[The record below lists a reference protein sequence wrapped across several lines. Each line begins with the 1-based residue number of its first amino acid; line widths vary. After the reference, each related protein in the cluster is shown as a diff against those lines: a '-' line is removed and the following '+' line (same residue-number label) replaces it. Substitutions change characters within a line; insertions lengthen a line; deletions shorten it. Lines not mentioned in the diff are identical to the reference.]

1 MFPALL
7 VALACGAGR
16 TADAAP
22 LLLDRPRE
30 LRLEFGGEIG
40 RRIDHNI
47 DAWLL
52 PAPAANP
59 GMLEMFR
66 ARDRKPAPSLV
77 PWAGEFAGKYLV
89 SAVLALDMT
98 TRRDLR
104 ERVAGF
110 VRELIETQAED
121 GYLGP
126 FPKEERLLG
135 HWDLWGHYHVILGLL
150 LWHER
155 TGDAEAMA
163 AARRAADLMCRT
175 YLGGSR
181 RVIDAG
187 SPEMNMAAIH
197 GLAILHRKTGEARYL
212 DLAREIEKDW
222 EGAGDYLRQGL
233 AGQEFYRT
241 PRPRWES
248 LHDIQGLVELWRL
261 TGDEKYSKAFATL
274 WRSIARLDRHNT
286 GGFSSGEQAVGHP
299 YSPLAIETCCTIAW
313 MALTADMLRLTA
325 DPRAADELDLSTWNG
340 MLGSQH
346 PSGRWW
352 TYSTPMDGVREA
364 SAHSIVFQARA
375 GTPELN
381 CCSVNGPR
389 GLGMLSE
396 WAVLVDSSGPVV
408 EWLGPMTARF
418 LLADGTPFGLEVSG
432 SYPAGLETV
441 RITMRLESDVE
452 TALRMRV
459 PGWSAETWY
468 RLEPVDG
475 PAGGALRADAG
486 KYLALRRRWKDGDA
500 LVLRLDERTRVEAG
514 LREQAGRISVYRGPL
529 LLAFDPRW
537 NPFDED
543 AMPPLD
549 GAALAGSVARVEAPG
564 ADGFPPILLVTL
576 PATRG
581 GSVRLSDFATAGA
594 TGRAYRS
601 WLPAVNVPPAPV
613 VLDRPRPGETVPA
626 ALAAFSVRPRHGAAS
641 ERLTLHIA
649 PAGDPAARRSIELE
663 RGRRFLVEGLAAG
676 EHLWRVE
683 ARNAA
688 GISAS
693 ETRSALVDPALPAE
707 SAAGSGPLLD
717 APLRGTA
724 EPARGEL
731 EDVQGALPAAGPS
744 GEPGGSMK
752 FDGKGGRA
760 RYRLLSFPED
770 GYAAHAWIAPASF
783 PQGRIAQVMSAWS
796 RPGDDPL
803 RITIEGGKLF
813 ARIESGGRS
822 FSTEGVPLELDR
834 WVHVAAVK
842 SGPKLVLYVAGAERS
857 TAAVPEAVESASEL
871 VGLGGNPLF
880 GGDESF
886 HGSIA
891 RFPAR
896 GARARARGDPE
907 DRGEPAVRSPRG
919 EQAHAP

>member
-1 MFPALL
+1 VLAALL
-7 VALACGAGR
+7 LALACEAGP
-16 TADAAP
+16 AAEAAP

-30 LRLEFGGEIG
+30 LRLEFGGEMG
-40 RRIDHNI
+40 RRIDRNI

-52 PAPAANP
+52 SAPISNP
-59 GMLEMFR
+59 GMLEMLR
-66 ARDRKPAPSLV
+66 ARDRKPVPNLV

-98 TRRDLR
+98 SRHDLR

-110 VRELIETQAED
+110 VRELIEAQAED

-126 FPKEERLLG
+126 FPKAERLLG

-155 TGDAEAMA
+155 TGDADAMA
-163 AARRAADLMCRT
+163 AACRAADLACRT

-187 SPEMNMAAIH
+187 SPEMNMALIH
-197 GLAILHRKTGEARYL
+197 GLAILHRKTGEKRYL
-212 DLAREIEKDW
+212 ELAREIEKDW
-222 EGAGDYLRQGL
+222 EGSGDYLRRGL

-248 LHDIQGLVELWRL
+248 LHDLQALVELRRSS
-261 TGDEKYSKAFATL
+261 GDERYSKSFENL

-299 YSPLAIETCCTIAW
+299 YSPLPIETCCTIAW
-313 MALTADMLRLTA
+313 MALTVDMLRLTA

-375 GTPELN
+375 GTSELN

-389 GLGMLSE
+389 GLGMLSD
-396 WAVLVDSSGPVV
+396 WAVLVDPSGPFLNY
-408 EWLGPMTARF
+408 LGPMTARF
-418 LLADGTPFGLEVSG
+418 VLADGSPFGIEVSG
-432 SYPAGLETV
+432 TYPAGLETV
-441 RITMRLESDVE
+441 RITMRPGADVE
-452 TALRMRV
+452 TALRVRV
-459 PGWSAETWY
+459 PGWSADTWY

-475 PAGGALRADAG
+475 PAAGALRADAG
-486 KYLALRRRWKDGDA
+486 TYLALRRRWRDGDA

-514 LREQAGRISVYRGPL
+514 LREQAGRISLYRGPL

-549 GAALAGSVARVEAPG
+549 GAAVAGSVARVEAPG
-564 ADGFPPILLVTL
+564 ADAFPPILLVTL

-581 GSVRLSDFATAGA
+581 GSVRLCDFAGAGS

-601 WLPAVNVPPAPV
+601 WLPAVNAPPAPV
-613 VLDRPRPGETVPA
+613 ILDRPRPGEAIPA
-626 ALAAFSVRPRHGAAS
+626 GRAAFSVRPRHGAAPG
-641 ERLTLHIA
+641 ERLSLHIA
-649 PAGDPAARRSIELE
+649 PAGDSAAKRAIEIE
-663 RGRRFLVEGLAAG
+663 RGRTFVVEGLAAG
-676 EHLWRVE
+676 EHLWRIE
-683 ARNAA
+683 ARNAIGA
-688 GISAS
+688 SAS
-693 ETRSALVDPALPAE
+693 ETRPVRVDPALPPQ
-707 SAAGSGPLLD
+707 SAAGSGSLLD
-717 APLRGTA
+717 LPLRGTA
-724 EPARGEL
+724 EPGRGEL
-731 EDVQGALPAAGPS
+731 EDVQGALPAAGPG
-744 GEPGGSMK
+744 GEADGSMK

-760 RYRLLSFPED
+760 RYRIHDFPED
-770 GYAAHAWIAPASF
+770 GYAAHGWIAPASF
-783 PQGRIAQVMSAWS
+783 PEGRIAQVMSAWC

-813 ARIESGGRS
+813 ARIESNGRR
-822 FSTEGVPLELDR
+822 FSTEGVPLELGR

-842 SGPKLVLYVAGAERS
+842 AGPKLALYVSGAERT
-857 TAAVPEAVESASEL
+857 TADVPEVIESHAEL
-871 VGLGGNPLF
+871 LGLGGNPLF

-891 RFPAR
+891 RFRFESPAP
-896 GARARARGDPE
+896 APE
-907 DRGEPAVRSPRG
+907 EIRKIAASP
-919 EQAHAP
+919 P